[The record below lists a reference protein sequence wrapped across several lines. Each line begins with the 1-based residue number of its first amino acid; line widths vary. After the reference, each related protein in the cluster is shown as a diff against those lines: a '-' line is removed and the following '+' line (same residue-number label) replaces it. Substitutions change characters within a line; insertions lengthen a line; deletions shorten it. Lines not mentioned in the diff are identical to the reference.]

1 MEEKALKPP
10 SYEEFAILEHNSTE
24 TGGQDI
30 FHSKIFERFRQ
41 NYAKTAMKSF
51 RLMFNEKL
59 RFQVPR
65 GTWRSRRE
73 SDALDVGKSLWS

>member
-1 MEEKALKPP
+1 MK
-10 SYEEFAILEHNSTE
+10 NSLFGT
-24 TGGQDI
+24 Q
-30 FHSKIFERFRQ
+30 FHRNWWSRHISFEIFERFRQ

-65 GTWRSRRE
+65 GT
-73 SDALDVGKSLWS
+73 